1 MAVGVAVGEAAKRLG
16 RVPVWPMTLSRRPWP
31 CLPPWAFGVQPV
43 LIIQTSASAILMVAT
58 RERTGCARLE
68 DAAVG
73 TALGLLGSQVL
84 LTPNPARPL
93 EQAFARVVTPFP
105 G

>member
-1 MAVGVAVGEAAKRLG
+1 MAVGVEVGEAALAMFAAVG
-16 RVPVWPMTLSRRPWP
+16 
-31 CLPPWAFGVQPV
+31 FGVQPV

-58 RERTGCARLE
+58 RERTGCARLQ